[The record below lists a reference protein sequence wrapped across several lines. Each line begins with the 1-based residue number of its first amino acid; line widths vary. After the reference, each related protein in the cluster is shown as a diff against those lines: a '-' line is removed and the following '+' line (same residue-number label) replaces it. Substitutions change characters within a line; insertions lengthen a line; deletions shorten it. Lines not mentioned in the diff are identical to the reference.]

1 MTSLIKGKPRVI
13 WYCENRQADIWY
25 EVADILGSDLKW
37 TVWDQAA
44 TVPNNIA
51 QFIRAELKM
60 KTRR

>member
-1 MTSLIKGKPRVI
+1 MTSVITNKPREF
-13 WYCENRQADIWY
+13 WYCVNNKVDIWH